1 MSSRTEHDAVTMIC
15 PNLACRRTVSAP
27 ASARGTTVRCAYCQQ
42 PFRVP
47 AAPQHE
53 RDSEQRDDDSDTGRR
68 STKNSRR

>member
-1 MSSRTEHDAVTMIC
+1 MASRTATDAVTMIC

-47 AAPQHE
+47 AAPQ
-53 RDSEQRDDDSDTGRR
+53 QREPAPQDNEPESGRR
-68 STKNSRR
+68 PSKNSKR

>member
-1 MSSRTEHDAVTMIC
+1 MSSRTANDAVTMIC

-47 AAPQHE
+47 AAPQSE
-53 RDSEQRDDDSDTGRR
+53 RQPGQQSDDSEAGRR
-68 STKNSRR
+68 SIKNSKR

>member
-1 MSSRTEHDAVTMIC
+1 MPSRTATDAVTMIC

-47 AAPQHE
+47 AAPQQE
-53 RDSEQRDDDSDTGRR
+53 REPGQRDDDSETGRR
-68 STKNSRR
+68 SAKNSKR

>member
-27 ASARGTTVRCAYCQQ
+27 AAARGTTVRCAYCQQ

-47 AAPQHE
+47 AAPVHE
-53 RDSEQRDDDSDTGRR
+53 RDADERDGDADTGRR
-68 STKNSRR
+68 SKNSRR

>member
-1 MSSRTEHDAVTMIC
+1 MSTRTANDAVTMIC

-47 AAPQHE
+47 TAPQQRE
-53 RDSEQRDDDSDTGRR
+53 PAPRDNEQETGRR
-68 STKNSRR
+68 SSKNPKR